1 MCCRVVVVSC
11 DLRVGE
17 NDAGRT
23 EISRRSSDDELTQ
36 LVNLTLSHSHSAL
49 RSSQLSYIEQGNQL
63 LGGQGIGA
71 IVHPISPI
79 IQDPANA
86 SSIYP
91 QSSPTSSHHP
101 ITNSTMSQTMLLT
114 KPLSAFLAAHTTPQ
128 LHTLLL
134 LSPTGKVLSSSSP
147 SSAST
152 LRTQATL
159 ACSLWT
165 LYHPF
170 PSTTS
175 SLVASSLPTS
185 TSNPLPQSS
194 DQDLNSITI
203 QLEFGIMC
211 IRALKSGLLFVAIGP
226 SPSFNTQT
234 YPGSRHQQI
243 GSRHTSPPSSPSAL
257 ERELGSQLSLQGE
270 MSGAA
275 SEAGSVRTER
285 SVVGASIWGIRRQA
299 EDLGRRLEGRL
310 EGFGLS
316 AGER

>member
-1 MCCRVVVVSC
+1 MIFASENYTGRRFRVEVPVTN
-11 DLRVGE
+11 LLH
-17 NDAGRT
+17 
-23 EISRRSSDDELTQ
+23 SSTS
-36 LVNLTLSHSHSAL
+36 TLNHSHSAL

-63 LGGQGIGA
+63 LGGQGIDA
-71 IVHPISPI
+71 TVPPISPI
-79 IQDPANA
+79 IQNLANP
-86 SSIYP
+86 SSICC
-91 QSSPTSSHHP
+91 QSSPHSSHHP

-114 KPLSAFLAAHTTPQ
+114 KPLSTFLAAHTTPQ

-134 LSPTGKVLSSSSP
+134 LSPTGKVLSSSSASP
-147 SSAST
+147 AST

-170 PSTTS
+170 PSTTFP
-175 SLVASSLPTS
+175 LVASSLPTS
-185 TSNPLPQSS
+185 NPLPQSS
-194 DQDLNSITI
+194 NQDLNSITI

-226 SPSFNTQT
+226 SPSSSTQ
-234 YPGSRHQQI
+234 HQQI

-257 ERELGSQLSLQGE
+257 EREHGSQLSLQGE
-270 MSGAA
+270 MSGAV
-275 SEAGSVRTER
+275 SEAGSMGTER